1 MAKAQEHAFFIGIG
15 GAGMSG
21 IANILLEQGYKVSGS
36 DLQFNEAARKL
47 QEAGATVYTGHS
59 ATNIPDDVT
68 LVVVSTAIPQ
78 DNVELTEA
86 RARNIEIAHRGDI
99 LARLM
104 DTKKGIAIAGSH
116 GKTTT
121 TAMVALVLEKNNFD
135 PTVIIG
141 GNFHDIG
148 GNAKGGRGEYL
159 VAEADESDGSFLK
172 LSPYIA
178 VVTNIE
184 DDHLDH
190 YGSREKI
197 KAAFREFVE
206 KIPTADGGYVV
217 FCMDDPNVRD
227 LAETI
232 DKRVVTYGIEHPAWY
247 MAREIHNKGMTTFAD
262 IYSDE
267 KLLGQ
272 LELSV
277 PGRHNINNAMAAIAI
292 GMSLGLEFVDIVG
305 ALKNFRGVGRRFQL
319 MGQVDGA
326 IVVDDYAH
334 HPTEV
339 AATLRAARQT
349 DAGRVIAVFQPHR
362 YTRTKFLH
370 KEFGNSFGDA
380 DLIIIN
386 EIYSAGEEPI
396 EGVTADLIVRAVK
409 ERTDKPVLYIRT
421 MEEIVDFL
429 TKEAQA
435 GDLIMTLGAGNIRNA
450 GRELVERL
458 KAR

>member
-1 MAKAQEHAFFIGIG
+1 
-15 GAGMSG
+15 MSG
-21 IANILLEQGYKVSGS
+21 IAMILLEQGHKVSGS
-36 DLQFNEAARKL
+36 DLQASAAVQRLEAA
-47 QEAGATVYTGHS
+47 GAEVFIGHAAS
-59 ATNIPDDVT
+59 NLAEDVS
-68 LVVVSTAIPQ
+68 LVVVSTAIQP
-78 DNVELTEA
+78 DNIELLAAGE
-86 RARNIEIAHRGDI
+86 RNIPVAHRGDM
-99 LARLM
+99 LARFM
-104 DTKKGIAIAGSH
+104 AEKKGIAIAGSH

-121 TAMVALVLEKNNFD
+121 TAMVALVLERNKLD

-148 GNAKGGRGEYL
+148 GNAKGGRGEFL

-172 LSPYIA
+172 LSPFIA
-178 VVTNIE
+178 IITNIE

-197 KAAFREFVE
+197 KAAFAEFVE
-206 KIPTADGGYVV
+206 KIPAAGFVV
-217 FCMDDPNVRD
+217 LCMDDLNVRE
-227 LAETI
+227 LAEKI
-232 DKRVVTYGIEHPAWY
+232 DKRVLTYGIEHPARY
-247 MAREIHNKGMTTFAD
+247 MARDIRSKGLTTFAE
-262 IYSDE
+262 IYFDN
-267 KLLGQ
+267 KHLGQ
-272 LELSV
+272 LELGV
-277 PGRHNINNAMAAIAI
+277 PGRHNINNAMAAVVI
-292 GMSLGLEFVDIVG
+292 GLSLGLEFADIAA
-305 ALKNFRGVGRRFQL
+305 ALKSFKGVGRRFQL

-326 IVVDDYAH
+326 TIVDDYAH

-370 KEFGNSFGDA
+370 NEFGSSFGDA

-396 EGVTADLIVRAVK
+396 EGVSADLIVRAVK
-409 ERTDKPVLYIRT
+409 ERTANPVLYIQS

-429 TKEAQA
+429 TREARP

-458 KAR
+458 KVR

>member
-1 MAKAQEHAFFIGIG
+1 
-15 GAGMSG
+15 MSG
-21 IANILLEQGYKVSGS
+21 IAMILLEQGHKVSGS
-36 DLQFNEAARKL
+36 DLQASAAVKRLEAA
-47 QEAGATVYTGHS
+47 GAKVFIGHS
-59 ATNIPDDVT
+59 VSNLADDVS
-68 LVVVSTAIPQ
+68 LVVVSTAIQP
-78 DNVELTEA
+78 DNIELLAAGE
-86 RARNIEIAHRGDI
+86 RNIPVAHRGDM
-99 LARLM
+99 LARFM
-104 DTKKGIAIAGSH
+104 AEKKGIAIAGSH

-121 TAMVALVLEKNNFD
+121 TAMVALVLEKNNLD

-172 LSPYIA
+172 LSPFIA
-178 VVTNIE
+178 IVTNIE

-206 KIPTADGGYVV
+206 KIPTEGFVV
-217 FCMDDPNVRD
+217 FCMDDPNVRE
-227 LAETI
+227 LAANI
-232 DKRVVTYGIEHPAWY
+232 DKRVVSYGIEHPAQY
-247 MAREIHNKGMTTFAD
+247 MAREIRCKGLTTFAE
-262 IYSDE
+262 IYFDN
-267 KLLGQ
+267 KRLGQ
-272 LELSV
+272 LELGV
-277 PGRHNINNAMAAIAI
+277 PGRHNINNAMAAVVI
-292 GMSLGLEFVDIVG
+292 GLALGLEFADIAA
-305 ALKNFRGVGRRFQL
+305 ALKSFKGVGRRFQL

-326 IVVDDYAH
+326 TIVDDYAH

-370 KEFGNSFGDA
+370 KEFGGAFGDA

-396 EGVTADLIVRAVK
+396 EGVTADLIVREVK
-409 ERTDKPVLYIRT
+409 ERTASPVIYIRN

-429 TKEAQA
+429 VHEARP
-435 GDLIMTLGAGNIRNA
+435 GDLIMTLGAGNIRKA